1 LEWLLDLPPGGER
14 NKTMIRI
21 NLLKP
26 EAKELPAEEA
36 RREIRPPKMSL
47 IYLLVVFAAAALFFY
62 QRSAFNKE
70 GGLLE
75 DAQAEK
81 NKLSAVLG
89 KLEEAQELK
98 GLFERKISLINQIK
112 PRQQVAVRI
121 MDELSKH
128 IPFYVWLS
136 EATYDK
142 QKIHIKGRALS
153 NNLIAD
159 YIYSL
164 ETSPYFFNVNLLSST
179 QRTTRD
185 NRYLEFALN
194 ATYVAPPAAESLS
207 GEDLSEVV
215 K

>member
-1 LEWLLDLPPGGER
+1 
-14 NKTMIRI
+14 MIRI

-26 EAKELPAEEA
+26 EAKELPAEEI
-36 RREIRPPKMSL
+36 RREIKPPKMSL

-70 GGLLE
+70 NSLLE
-75 DAQAEK
+75 AAQVEK
-81 NKLSAVLG
+81 NKLSDVLG
-89 KLEEAQELK
+89 KLEEAQKLK
-98 GLFERKISLINQIK
+98 SLFERKINLINQLK
-112 PRQQVAVRI
+112 PQQHIAVTI

-128 IPFYVWLS
+128 IPYYVWLS

-142 QKIHIKGRALS
+142 QTVHLKGRALS

-164 ETSPYFFNVNLLSST
+164 EKSPYFFNVNLLSST

-185 NRYLEFALN
+185 SQYLEFAIN
-194 ATYVAPPAAESLS
+194 ASYALEPESES
-207 GEDLSEVV
+207 AQGEGTSEVSR
-215 K
+215 

>member
-1 LEWLLDLPPGGER
+1 LPPGEER

-26 EAKELPAEEA
+26 EAKELPADEA

-47 IYLLVVFAAAALFFY
+47 IYLLVIFAAAALFFY

>member
-1 LEWLLDLPPGGER
+1 
-14 NKTMIRI
+14 MIRI

-26 EAKELPAEEA
+26 EAKELPVEEVK
-36 RREIRPPKMSL
+36 REIKPPKMSL

-62 QRSAFNKE
+62 QRSSLNKE
-70 GGLLE
+70 NNLLE
-75 DAQAEK
+75 AAQIEK
-81 NKLSAVLG
+81 NKLSDVLG
-89 KLEEAQELK
+89 KLEEAQKLK
-98 GLFERKISLINQIK
+98 SLFERKINLINQLK
-112 PRQQVAVRI
+112 PQQQLAVRI

-128 IPFYVWLS
+128 IPYYVWLS

-142 QKIHIKGRALS
+142 QTVHLKGKALS

-185 NRYLEFALN
+185 NQYLEFAIN
-194 ATYVAPPAAESLS
+194 ASYALEPESESSS
-207 GEDLSEVV
+207 GEDVSEVA

>member
-1 LEWLLDLPPGGER
+1 
-14 NKTMIRI
+14 MIRI

-36 RREIRPPKMSL
+36 RREIKPPKMSL

-75 DAQAEK
+75 DALAEK
-81 NKLSAVLG
+81 NKLSDVLG
-89 KLEEAQELK
+89 KLEEAQKLK
-98 GLFERKISLINQIK
+98 SLFERKINLINQIK

-128 IPFYVWLS
+128 IPYYVWLS
-136 EATYDK
+136 EATYDN
-142 QKIHIKGRALS
+142 QKVHIKGRALS

-164 ETSPYFFNVNLLSST
+164 ETSPYFINVNLLSST
-179 QRTTRD
+179 QRTSRD
-185 NRYLEFALN
+185 NQYLEFALN
-194 ATYVAPPAAESLS
+194 ATYVAQPAPESPS
-207 GEDLSEVV
+207 GEDASEVA

>member
-1 LEWLLDLPPGGER
+1 
-14 NKTMIRI
+14 MIRI

-26 EAKELPAEEA
+26 EAKELPAEEI
-36 RREIRPPKMSL
+36 RREIKPPKMSL

-70 GGLLE
+70 NNLLE
-75 DAQAEK
+75 AAQVEK
-81 NKLSAVLG
+81 NKLSDVLG
-89 KLEEAQELK
+89 KLEEAQKLK
-98 GLFERKISLINQIK
+98 SLFERKINLINQLK
-112 PRQQVAVRI
+112 PQQHIAVTI

-128 IPFYVWLS
+128 IPYYVWLS

-142 QKIHIKGRALS
+142 QTVHLKGKALS

-179 QRTTRD
+179 QRTTRE
-185 NRYLEFALN
+185 NQYLEFAIN
-194 ATYVAPPAAESLS
+194 ASYVLEPESES
-207 GEDLSEVV
+207 AQGKGASEVSR
-215 K
+215 

>member
-1 LEWLLDLPPGGER
+1 
-14 NKTMIRI
+14 M
-21 NLLKP
+21 
-26 EAKELPAEEA
+26 EEA
-36 RREIRPPKMSL
+36 
-47 IYLLVVFAAAALFFY
+47 LV
-62 QRSAFNKE
+62 
-70 GGLLE
+70 
-75 DAQAEK
+75 EK

-89 KLEEAQELK
+89 KLEEAQKLK
-98 GLFERKISLINQIK
+98 SLFERKINLINQIK

-142 QKIHIKGRALS
+142 QKVHIKGRALS

-179 QRTTRD
+179 QRTSRD
-185 NRYLEFALN
+185 NQYLEFALN
-194 ATYVAPPAAESLS
+194 VSYVVQPAAESQS
-207 GEDLSEVV
+207 GENVSEVA

>member
-1 LEWLLDLPPGGER
+1 
-14 NKTMIRI
+14 MIRI

-26 EAKELPAEEA
+26 EAKELPAEEV
-36 RREIRPPKMSL
+36 RREIKPPKMSL

-70 GGLLE
+70 NNLLE
-75 DAQAEK
+75 AAQVEK
-81 NKLSAVLG
+81 NKLSDVLG
-89 KLEEAQELK
+89 KLEEAQKLK
-98 GLFERKISLINQIK
+98 SLFERKINLINQLK
-112 PRQQVAVRI
+112 PHQHVAVRI

-128 IPFYVWLS
+128 IPYYVWLS

-142 QKIHIKGRALS
+142 QTVHVKGRALS

-185 NRYLEFALN
+185 NQYLEFAIN
-194 ATYVAPPAAESLS
+194 ASYVIEPQSESQS
-207 GEDLSEVV
+207 GEDVSEVA

>member
-1 LEWLLDLPPGGER
+1 
-14 NKTMIRI
+14 MIRI

-26 EAKELPAEEA
+26 EAKELPADEA
-36 RREIRPPKMSL
+36 RREIKPPKMSL
-47 IYLLVVFAAAALFFY
+47 IYLLVVFAVAALFFY
-62 QRSAFNKE
+62 QRSEFNKE

-75 DAQAEK
+75 EAQAEK

-98 GLFERKISLINQIK
+98 SLFERKINLINQIK

-142 QKIHIKGRALS
+142 QMVHIKGRALS

-179 QRTTRD
+179 QRTSRD
-185 NRYLEFALN
+185 NQYLEFALN
-194 ATYVAPPAAESLS
+194 ASYVVQPVAESLS
-207 GEDLSEVV
+207 GEDVSEVA

>member
-1 LEWLLDLPPGGER
+1 
-14 NKTMIRI
+14 MIRI

-26 EAKELPAEEA
+26 EAKELPAEEF
-36 RREIRPPKMSL
+36 RREIKPPKMSL
-47 IYLLVVFAAAALFFY
+47 IYLLVIFAAAALFFY

-70 GGLLE
+70 GNLLE
-75 DAQAEK
+75 DALAEK
-81 NKLSAVLG
+81 NKFSDVLG
-89 KLEEAQELK
+89 KLEEAQKLK
-98 GLFERKISLINQIK
+98 SLFERKINLINQIK

-121 MDELSKH
+121 MDELSKY
-128 IPFYVWLS
+128 IPYYVWLS

-142 QKIHIKGRALS
+142 QKVHIKGRALS

-179 QRTTRD
+179 QKTVKD
-185 NRYLEFALN
+185 NQYLEFALN
-194 ATYVAPPAAESLS
+194 ASYVFQPAAESPS
-207 GEDLSEVV
+207 GEDVSEVA

>member
-1 LEWLLDLPPGGER
+1 
-14 NKTMIRI
+14 MIRI

-26 EAKELPAEEA
+26 EAKELPTEEV
-36 RREIRPPKMSL
+36 RREIKPPRMSL
-47 IYLLVVFAAAALFFY
+47 IYLLVIFAAAALFFY

-70 GGLLE
+70 NNLLE
-75 DAQAEK
+75 AAQVEK
-81 NKLSAVLG
+81 NKLSDVLG
-89 KLEEAQELK
+89 KLEEAQKLK
-98 GLFERKISLINQIK
+98 SLFERKINLINQLK
-112 PRQQVAVRI
+112 PHQQVAVRI

-128 IPFYVWLS
+128 IPYYVWLS

-142 QKIHIKGRALS
+142 QTVHIKGRALS

-179 QRTTRD
+179 QRTTKD
-185 NRYLEFALN
+185 NQYLEFAIN
-194 ATYVAPPAAESLS
+194 ASYVIQPQSESQS
-207 GEDLSEVV
+207 GKDVSEVA

>member
-1 LEWLLDLPPGGER
+1 
-14 NKTMIRI
+14 MIRI

-26 EAKELPAEEA
+26 EAKELPAEEVK
-36 RREIRPPKMSL
+36 REIKPPKMSL
-47 IYLLVVFAAAALFFY
+47 IYLLVIFAAAALFFY

-70 GGLLE
+70 NNLLE
-75 DAQAEK
+75 AAQIEK
-81 NKLSAVLG
+81 NKLSDVLS
-89 KLEEAQELK
+89 KLEEAQKLK
-98 GLFERKISLINQIK
+98 SLFERKINLINQLK
-112 PRQQVAVRI
+112 PQQHIAVRI

-128 IPFYVWLS
+128 IPYYVWLS

-142 QKIHIKGRALS
+142 QTIHLKGKALS

-179 QRTTRD
+179 QRTVRG
-185 NRYLEFALN
+185 NQYLEFAIN
-194 ATYVAPPAAESLS
+194 ASYVIQPQSESQS
-207 GEDLSEVV
+207 GEDVSEVA

>member
-1 LEWLLDLPPGGER
+1 
-14 NKTMIRI
+14 MIRI

-36 RREIRPPKMSL
+36 RREIKPPKMSL

-75 DAQAEK
+75 DALAEK
-81 NKLSAVLG
+81 NKLSDVLG
-89 KLEEAQELK
+89 KLEEAQKLK
-98 GLFERKISLINQIK
+98 SLFERKINLINQIK

-128 IPFYVWLS
+128 IPYYVWLS

-179 QRTTRD
+179 QRTSRD
-185 NRYLEFALN
+185 NQYLEFALN
-194 ATYVAPPAAESLS
+194 VSYVVQPAAESLP
-207 GEDLSEVV
+207 GEDVSEVA

>member
-1 LEWLLDLPPGGER
+1 
-14 NKTMIRI
+14 MIRI

-26 EAKELPAEEA
+26 EAKELPVEEV
-36 RREIRPPKMSL
+36 RREIKPPKMSL
-47 IYLLVVFAAAALFFY
+47 IYLFVVFAAAALFFY
-62 QRSAFNKE
+62 QRSALNKE
-70 GGLLE
+70 NSLLE
-75 DAQAEK
+75 AAQVEK
-81 NKLSAVLG
+81 NKLSDVLS
-89 KLEEAQELK
+89 KLEEAQKLK
-98 GLFERKISLINQIK
+98 SLFERKINLINQLK
-112 PRQQVAVRI
+112 PQQQLAVRI

-128 IPFYVWLS
+128 IPYYVWLS

-142 QKIHIKGRALS
+142 QTVHLKGKALS

-185 NRYLEFALN
+185 NQYLEFAIN
-194 ATYVAPPAAESLS
+194 AKYAFQPESESSS
-207 GEDLSEVV
+207 GEDVSEVA

>member
-1 LEWLLDLPPGGER
+1 LEWLLDLPPGEER

-26 EAKELPAEEA
+26 EAKELPADEA

-47 IYLLVVFAAAALFFY
+47 IYLLVIFAAAALFFY

-207 GEDLSEVV
+207 GEDVSEVV

>member
-1 LEWLLDLPPGGER
+1 
-14 NKTMIRI
+14 MIRI

-26 EAKELPAEEA
+26 EAKELPVEEV
-36 RREIRPPKMSL
+36 RREIKPPKMSL

-62 QRSAFNKE
+62 QRSALNKE
-70 GGLLE
+70 NSLLE
-75 DAQAEK
+75 AAQVEK
-81 NKLSAVLG
+81 NKLSDVLS
-89 KLEEAQELK
+89 KLEEAQKLK
-98 GLFERKISLINQIK
+98 SLFERKINLINQLK
-112 PRQQVAVRI
+112 PQQQLAVRI

-128 IPFYVWLS
+128 IPYYVWLS

-142 QKIHIKGRALS
+142 QTVHLKGKALS

-185 NRYLEFALN
+185 NQYLEFAIN
-194 ATYVAPPAAESLS
+194 AKYALQPESESSS
-207 GEDLSEVV
+207 GEDVSEVA

>member
-1 LEWLLDLPPGGER
+1 
-14 NKTMIRI
+14 MIRI

-26 EAKELPAEEA
+26 EAKELPSEEV
-36 RREIRPPKMSL
+36 RREIKPPRMSL

-70 GGLLE
+70 NNLLE
-75 DAQAEK
+75 AAQVEK
-81 NKLSAVLG
+81 NKLSDVLG
-89 KLEEAQELK
+89 KLEEAQKLK
-98 GLFERKISLINQIK
+98 SLFERKINLINQLK
-112 PRQQVAVRI
+112 PHQQVAVRI

-128 IPFYVWLS
+128 IPYYVWLS

-142 QKIHIKGRALS
+142 QTVHIKGRALS

-179 QRTTRD
+179 QRTVRD
-185 NRYLEFALN
+185 NQYLEFAIN
-194 ATYVAPPAAESLS
+194 ASYVLQPQSESQS
-207 GEDLSEVV
+207 GKDVSEVA

>member
-1 LEWLLDLPPGGER
+1 
-14 NKTMIRI
+14 MIRI

-36 RREIRPPKMSL
+36 RREIKPPKMSL

-70 GGLLE
+70 RGLLE
-75 DAQAEK
+75 EAQTEK
-81 NKLSAVLG
+81 NKLSDVLG

-98 GLFERKISLINQIK
+98 SLFERKINLINQIK

-128 IPFYVWLS
+128 IPYYVWLS
-136 EATYDK
+136 EATYDN
-142 QKIHIKGRALS
+142 QKVHIKGRALS

-164 ETSPYFFNVNLLSST
+164 ETSPYFINVNLLSST
-179 QRTTRD
+179 QRTSRD
-185 NRYLEFALN
+185 NQYLEFALN
-194 ATYVAPPAAESLS
+194 ASYVVQPVAESLS
-207 GEDLSEVV
+207 GEDVREVA

>member
-1 LEWLLDLPPGGER
+1 
-14 NKTMIRI
+14 MIRI

-36 RREIRPPKMSL
+36 RREIKPPKMSL

-75 DAQAEK
+75 DALVEK
-81 NKLSAVLG
+81 NKLSDVLS
-89 KLEEAQELK
+89 KLGEAQELK
-98 GLFERKISLINQIK
+98 SLFERKINLINQIK

-128 IPFYVWLS
+128 IPYYVWLS
-136 EATYDK
+136 EATYDQ
-142 QKIHIKGRALS
+142 QKVHIKGKALS

-179 QRTTRD
+179 QKTSRD
-185 NRYLEFALN
+185 NQYLEFALN
-194 ATYVAPPAAESLS
+194 ASYVVQPAAESLS
-207 GEDLSEVV
+207 GEDVSEVA

>member
-1 LEWLLDLPPGGER
+1 
-14 NKTMIRI
+14 MIRI

-26 EAKELPAEEA
+26 EAKELPAEEV
-36 RREIRPPKMSL
+36 RREIKPPKMSL

-70 GGLLE
+70 NNLLE
-75 DAQAEK
+75 AAQVEK
-81 NKLSAVLG
+81 NKLSDVLG
-89 KLEEAQELK
+89 KLEEAQKLK
-98 GLFERKISLINQIK
+98 SLFERKINLINQLK
-112 PRQQVAVRI
+112 PHQHVAVRI

-128 IPFYVWLS
+128 IPYYVWLS

-142 QKIHIKGRALS
+142 QTVHVKGRALS

-185 NRYLEFALN
+185 NQYLEFAIN
-194 ATYVAPPAAESLS
+194 ASYVLEPQSESQS
-207 GEDLSEVV
+207 GEDVSEVA

>member
-1 LEWLLDLPPGGER
+1 
-14 NKTMIRI
+14 MIRI

-26 EAKELPAEEA
+26 EAKELPIEEA

-75 DAQAEK
+75 DALAEK
-81 NKLSAVLG
+81 NKLSDVLG
-89 KLEEAQELK
+89 KLEEAQKLK
-98 GLFERKISLINQIK
+98 SLFERKINLINQIK

-128 IPFYVWLS
+128 IPYYVWLS
-136 EATYDK
+136 EVTYDK
-142 QKIHIKGRALS
+142 QKVHIKGRALS

-164 ETSPYFFNVNLLSST
+164 EKSPYFFNVNLLSST
-179 QRTTRD
+179 QRTSRD
-185 NRYLEFALN
+185 NQYLEFALN
-194 ATYVAPPAAESLS
+194 TTYVIQPATESLS
-207 GEDLSEVV
+207 GEDVSEVA

>member
-1 LEWLLDLPPGGER
+1 
-14 NKTMIRI
+14 MIRI

-26 EAKELPAEEA
+26 EAKELPVEEVK
-36 RREIRPPKMSL
+36 REIKPPKMSL

-62 QRSAFNKE
+62 QRSALNKE
-70 GGLLE
+70 NDLLKA
-75 DAQAEK
+75 AQVEK
-81 NKLSAVLG
+81 NKLSDVLG
-89 KLEEAQELK
+89 KLEEAQKLK
-98 GLFERKISLINQIK
+98 SLFERKINLINQLK
-112 PRQQVAVRI
+112 PQQHLAVTI

-128 IPFYVWLS
+128 IPYYVWLS

-142 QKIHIKGRALS
+142 QTVHLKGRALS

-179 QRTTRD
+179 QRKIRD
-185 NRYLEFALN
+185 NQYLEFVIN
-194 ATYVAPPAAESLS
+194 AKYDLHPESESSS
-207 GEDLSEVV
+207 GEDVSEVA